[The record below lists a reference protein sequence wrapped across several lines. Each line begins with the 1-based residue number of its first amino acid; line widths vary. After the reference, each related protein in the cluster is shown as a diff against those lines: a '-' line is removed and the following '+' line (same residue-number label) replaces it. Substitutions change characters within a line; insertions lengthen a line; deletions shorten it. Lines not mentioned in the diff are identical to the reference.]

1 MADSTSDVAA
11 TAPGGESPLAAITV
25 IEQLLDR
32 GEPLV
37 AYDRAQSELARWPD
51 NVRLRQLRGL
61 ALVRGG
67 DVKRANE
74 VFAELAHEGHSDSET
89 IGMLARTCKD
99 LGLQAREPATRT
111 AQLGS
116 AFALYESSFLAAR
129 QNNAP
134 AKALWGG
141 INAAAMAVLLGNLDR
156 ARAIAAEVRE
166 IGGRINPAQDPGTT
180 PYWHAATLGEAAL
193 ILGDGASAR
202 QHYGQA
208 ALLSGQKYGDLGSTR
223 RQAQLLASHLPDANA
238 AWFEALT
245 IPPVLVFT
253 GNMIDRADRP
263 IPRFPATEEAV
274 VHAAIRERIAAHK
287 PSAAYGSAACGV
299 DLICLELAREFG
311 AETHIV
317 LPFPPEEFRKVS
329 VDFAGGEWG
338 LRFDR
343 ALAAANSVTIA
354 SDHRASQS
362 AATWEYANLVFTGM
376 GRLRAPALGT
386 EMRGL
391 VAWDPSVAGLPG
403 GAASLVEIWHA
414 RNLEVDAIELA
425 APGRDPDAATQ
436 APGTRPP
443 FSPTVAGGMRHELRS
458 LLFAD
463 AVGYS
468 KLSEDQ
474 IPNYIAG
481 FLGAVG
487 DLSHRTKHRFE
498 HAEVAGDGL
507 YLVFRES
514 RDAARFAL
522 ELNKVTNDRD
532 WTQLGLP
539 ATFKL
544 RIALH
549 CGPVYCGRDPVTG
562 GGLFTGPHT
571 SRASSIEP
579 ITPPGQVYAS
589 AAFAAVAVAS
599 GVDDLTLRYVGRM
612 PLAKGRGMIS
622 LYHVDDGWH

>member
-1 MADSTSDVAA
+1 MAEPTSD
-11 TAPGGESPLAAITV
+11 TGPDSPQAAIAA

-37 AYDRAQSELARWPD
+37 AYDRAQSELARWPA

-89 IGMLARTCKD
+89 LGMLARTCKD

-111 AQLGS
+111 ARLGS
-116 AFALYESSFLAAR
+116 AFALYESSFLTAR
-129 QNNAP
+129 QNRAP
-134 AKALWGG
+134 AQALWGG
-141 INAAAMAVLLGNLDR
+141 INAAAMAVLLGNLTR
-156 ARAIAAEVRE
+156 ARAIATDVRE
-166 IGGRINPAQDPGTT
+166 IGAGIDPARDPGTT

-193 ILGDGASAR
+193 ILGDGDGAR
-202 QHYGQA
+202 HHYGRA
-208 ALLSGQKYGDLGSTR
+208 ATLAGQKFGDLASTR
-223 RQAQLLASHLPDANA
+223 RQAQLLAPQLPGTDP
-238 AWFEALT
+238 AWFDALAV
-245 IPPVLVFT
+245 PPVLVFT

-263 IPRFPATEEAV
+263 VPRFPPAEEAAV
-274 VHAAIRERIAAHK
+274 REALRARIAAHR

-299 DLICLELAREFG
+299 DILCLELARELG

-317 LPFPPEEFRKVS
+317 LPFPVAEFRKVS
-329 VDFAGGEWG
+329 VDFAGGDWG
-338 LRFDR
+338 ERFDR
-343 ALAAANSVTIA
+343 AIAAANSVTIT

-376 GRLRAPALGT
+376 GRLRAQALGT

-391 VAWDPSVAGLPG
+391 VAWDPSAAGLPG
-403 GAASLVEIWHA
+403 GAASLVAIWRE
-414 RNLEVDAIELA
+414 RNFAIDAIELS
-425 APGRDPDAATQ
+425 APGRNGGEIALPAS
-436 APGTRPP
+436 GTRPP
-443 FSPTVAGGMRHELRS
+443 FSPVVAGGMRHELRS

-463 AVGYS
+463 AAGYS

-474 IPNYIAG
+474 IPDYVAG

-487 DLSHRTKHRFE
+487 ELGRNSSHRFE

-507 YLVFRES
+507 YLVFREP

-532 WTQLGLP
+532 WTKIGLP
-539 ATFKL
+539 PTFKL

-579 ITPPGQVYAS
+579 ITPPGHVYAS

-612 PLAKGRGMIS
+612 PLAKGRGMLS

>member
-1 MADSTSDVAA
+1 MADPNPETS
-11 TAPGGESPLAAITV
+11 GENPQAAIAV

-37 AYDRAQSELARWPD
+37 AYDRAQSELVRWPD

-67 DVKRANE
+67 DVVRANAI
-74 VFAELAHEGHSDSET
+74 FAELAHEGYADSET

-99 LGLQAREPATRT
+99 LGLQSREAATRT
-111 AQLGS
+111 AQLGA
-116 AFALYESSFLAAR
+116 AFALYESAFQTAR
-129 QNNAP
+129 QSQAP
-134 AKALWGG
+134 ADALWGG
-141 INAAAMAVLLGNLDR
+141 INAAALAVLLGNVTR

-166 IGGRINPAQDPGTT
+166 IGGRIDPAKDSGTT
-180 PYWHAATLGEAAL
+180 PYWHEATLGEAAL
-193 ILGDGASAR
+193 ILGDGEGAR
-202 QHYGQA
+202 QHYGRA
-208 ALLSGQKYGDLGSTR
+208 AAAAGQKYGDLGSTR
-223 RQAQLLASHLPDANA
+223 RQAQLLATQLKDVDP
-238 AWFEALT
+238 AWFAALT

-253 GNMIDRADRP
+253 GNMIDRLDRP
-263 IPRFPATEEAV
+263 VPRFPATGEAGV
-274 VHAAIRERIAAHK
+274 RAALREHIAALK

-299 DLICLELAREFG
+299 DIICLELAREFG

-317 LPFPPEEFRKVS
+317 LPFPPEEFRPVS
-329 VDFAGGEWG
+329 VDFAGGDWG
-338 LRFDR
+338 VRFDR
-343 ALAAANSVTIA
+343 VLAAAHSVTIA

-376 GRLRAPALGT
+376 GRLRAQALGT

-391 VAWDPSVAGLPG
+391 VAWDPSAAGLPG
-403 GAASLVEIWHA
+403 GAASLVEVWTA
-414 RNLEVDAIELA
+414 RHLPIDVVDLAIA
-425 APGRDPDAATQ
+425 GRKTESIPL

-468 KLSEDQ
+468 KLNEDQ
-474 IPNYIAG
+474 IPEYVAG

-487 DLSHRTKHRFE
+487 ELSRNTRHRFE

-507 YLVFRES
+507 YLVFREPH
-514 RDAARFAL
+514 DAAQFAL
-522 ELNKVTNDRD
+522 ELNEATNARD
-532 WTQLGLP
+532 WTKIGLP

-549 CGPVYCGRDPVTG
+549 CGPVYCGRDPITG

-571 SRASSIEP
+571 SLAARIEP

-599 GVDDLTLRYVGRM
+599 GVDDLTMRYVGRM
-612 PLAKGRGMIS
+612 PLAKGRGMLS
-622 LYHVDDGWH
+622 LYHVAGGW